1 MPIIDEARTLKAS
14 LDPLSLSKMATPYDY
29 DHSVPCELIRKILT
43 MLMADSIQTI
53 CCSES
58 LPAWEINV
66 ALTLSSVS
74 FAFREIVLEVTI
86 KAFEIPQPIEGA
98 R

>member
-1 MPIIDEARTLKAS
+1 MTA
-14 LDPLSLSKMATPYDY
+14 PYDY
-29 DHSVPCELIRKILT
+29 DHSMPSELIRKILT

-58 LPAWEINV
+58 HPAWEINV
-66 ALTLSSVS
+66 AFTLSSVS
-74 FAFREIVLEVTI
+74 FAFREIVHEVTT
-86 KAFEIPQPIEGA
+86 KAFEIPQPTEGA